1 MPHVVLLSAGQ
12 GKRLSHLTEN
22 KPKCLVSVGGK
33 TLLEWQLQAI
43 EACHQETGNID
54 GVTIIVGF
62 EAKSVEAIVNVK
74 PISLPVNCIYNPFY
88 TVADNISSCWSAQ
101 HLLKSDCV
109 LINGDTLF
117 DRRILAKL
125 LNKNDNSITV
135 TIDHKENYDSDDMK
149 VLLEG
154 ERLSRIGKTLTG
166 KIDGES
172 IGMLRFQKEGGAT
185 FVKEMDDLLRDPAS
199 LRLWYLSVIDRLA
212 SKCDIGV
219 MSIDKL
225 PWQEVDYP
233 HDLAA
238 AADRLKEFD
247 WNHKSNK
254 PEMEISTASTGSQKK

>member
-1 MPHVVLLSAGQ
+1 MPHVVFLSAGQ
-12 GKRLSHLTEN
+12 GKRLSPLTDK
-22 KPKCLVSVGGK
+22 KPKCLVSVAGK

-43 EACHQETGNID
+43 EACHLETGNID
-54 GVTIIVGF
+54 GVTIVVGF

-74 PISLPVNCIYNPFY
+74 PISVPVNCIYNPFY

-101 HLLKSDCV
+101 HLLKSDCI

-125 LNKNDNSITV
+125 LDERDSSITV

-149 VLLEG
+149 VVLDG

-166 KIDGES
+166 QIDGES
-172 IGMLRFQKEGGAT
+172 IGMLRFQKEGGTA
-185 FVKEMDDLLRDPAS
+185 FVDEMDGLLRDPAS

-212 SKCDIGV
+212 SKIDIGA
-219 MSIDKL
+219 MSIDNL

-233 HDLAA
+233 HDLTA
-238 AADRLKEFD
+238 AADRLTEFD
-247 WNHKSNK
+247 WDRNNND
-254 PEMEISTASTGSQKK
+254 PEIKISTATTGSQKK